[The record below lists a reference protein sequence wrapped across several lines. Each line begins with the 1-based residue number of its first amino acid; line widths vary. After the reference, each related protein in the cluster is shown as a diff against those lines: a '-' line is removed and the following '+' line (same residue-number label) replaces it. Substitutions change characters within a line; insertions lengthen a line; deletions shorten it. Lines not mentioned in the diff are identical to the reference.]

1 MKMYI
6 RLKVII
12 VLLLMAALLVGCG
25 QNSSKKDAGDN
36 ETTASTTIES
46 RPLVLN
52 NEKDTVL
59 VYFASENGR
68 YLIPITLPIKPT
80 KEAAKVS
87 VEKVLAGPGDWLL
100 SSTTPEDTKLKD
112 IYIRRNIAYI
122 DLTSHFKNFE
132 EYEDI
137 EMAINSLVLTVTEFQ
152 EVETVQFLVEGKVIE
167 EINGFKLDKP
177 FERPAY
183 INSLSN
189 INDEDKLLHV
199 YFSDPNALYLI
210 PVGFAV
216 NKNSTISQMV
226 ESAMQELVK
235 GPPLNSDLVKTIWSG
250 TKLRKV
256 DYDSEDKMATIDLS
270 KEVMGYGGGA
280 AAEVLLVKSIL
291 FTLTSIDGVDWVQI
305 LIEGDYSNY
314 LPEGT
319 DISRP
324 IARPEYIN
332 FVNP

>member
-1 MKMYI
+1 MYI
-6 RLKVII
+6 KFKVMI
-12 VLLLMAALLVGCG
+12 VLLLLAVLLVACG
-25 QNSSKKDAGDN
+25 QTKPPKNN
-36 ETTASTTIES
+36 EGSETSNTSIER

-59 VYFASENGR
+59 VYYASENGK

-80 KEAAKVS
+80 KEVAKVS

-100 SSTTPEDTKLKD
+100 SNTTPEDTKLKD
-112 IYIRRNIAYI
+112 IYIRRNIAYV

-132 EYEDI
+132 EHEDI
-137 EMAINSLVLTVTEFQ
+137 ELAVNSLVLTVTEFQ
-152 EVETVQFLVEGKVIE
+152 EVETVQFLVEGKIVE
-167 EINGFKLDKP
+167 EINGFALDKP
-177 FERPAY
+177 FKRPAY
-183 INSLSN
+183 INALSN
-189 INDEDKLLHV
+189 ISEEDKPLHL

-210 PVGFAV
+210 PVGFGVA
-216 NKNSTISQMV
+216 KDSTTSQMV
-226 ESAMQELVK
+226 ESAMQELIK

-250 TKLRKV
+250 TRLLNV
-256 DYDSEDKMATIDLS
+256 NYDSEDRLVTINLS

-291 FTLTSIDGVDWVQI
+291 FTLTNIDGVDWVQI
-305 LIEGDYSNY
+305 LIEGENAEY

-319 DISRP
+319 VISKP
-324 IARPEYIN
+324 LARPEYIN